1 MKDEAALNR
10 IVDVV
15 LAYRPASKGKLPR
28 KPKPRKKPAKKK
40 AKKNGDTNSTRQA
53 SN

>member
-15 LAYRPASKGKLPR
+15 LAYRPTTKGKPPR
-28 KPKPRKKPAKKK
+28 KPKARKKAPRKK
-40 AKKNGDTNSTRQA
+40 AKKNGQEQS
-53 SN
+53 SI